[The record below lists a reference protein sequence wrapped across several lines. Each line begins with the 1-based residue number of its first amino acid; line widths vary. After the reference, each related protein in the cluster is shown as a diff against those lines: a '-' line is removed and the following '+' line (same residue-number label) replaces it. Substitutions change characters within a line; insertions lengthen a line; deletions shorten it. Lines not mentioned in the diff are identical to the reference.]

1 MQDFFKVKSPA
12 EVAAL
17 RSEIFRVDT
26 ETVPLGNALGRVLA
40 EEIVPREN
48 LPAFTR
54 STMDGYAVQAASTF
68 GATEGNPAY
77 LDIRGSVS
85 MGETPRFTIGNGQ
98 AGRIST
104 GGMLPEGADA
114 VVMIEH
120 TAAVDDALIEVHR
133 SVAPGGHV
141 IRAGEDY
148 ARDQAAL
155 PVGICLRPQE
165 VGLLAALGWESVSVY
180 RRPLIGIVSTGDE
193 VVPISRQPGPG
204 QIWDVN
210 TYSLAAMVRNAG
222 GDPRIYGIVA
232 DNYHQLS
239 TTVSRAARHCD
250 MLLISGGSSVGVRD
264 FTIEALSN
272 LSDCRILVHGISI
285 SPGKPTILARAGGK
299 ALWGLPGH
307 ITSAMVVFHVIV
319 QPFIEHTAG
328 LRRPAAIRQL
338 PARLSRNISSAQGR
352 VDYVRVRLKEKDG
365 KLWAEPILGK
375 SGLIN
380 TLVRADGIIEIGINA
395 EGLDRHSLV
404 KVRPV

>member
-1 MQDFFKVKSPA
+1 MKDFFKVKSPE

-17 RSEIFRVDT
+17 RGELSRVES
-26 ETVPLGNALGRVLA
+26 ETVHLDDALGRVLA

-68 GATEGNPAY
+68 GASEGSPAY
-77 LDIRGSVS
+77 LEVRGSVS
-85 MGETPRFTIGNGQ
+85 MGETPAVTIGSGQ
-98 AGRIST
+98 AVRIST
-104 GGMLPEGADA
+104 GGMLPKGGDA
-114 VVMIEH
+114 VVMVEH
-120 TAAVDDALIEVHR
+120 TGAVDDTMIEVYR
-133 SVAPGGHV
+133 SVAPGVHV

-148 ARDQAAL
+148 TRDQAAL
-155 PVGICLRPQE
+155 PAGIRLRPQE
-165 VGLLAALGWESVSVY
+165 VGLLAALGWESVKAY
-180 RRPLIGIVSTGDE
+180 CRPLVGIVSTGDE

-204 QIWDVN
+204 QIRDVN

-222 GDPRIYGIVA
+222 GMPRTYGIVA
-232 DNYHQLS
+232 DNYDELS
-239 TTVSRAARHCD
+239 TTVSRAARHCN

-264 FTIEALSN
+264 FTIEALSS
-272 LSDCRILVHGISI
+272 LPDCHILVHGISI

-307 ITSAMVVFHVIV
+307 ITSAMVVFRVIV

-328 LRRPAAIRQL
+328 LSRPAAIRQL

-352 VDYVRVRLKEKDG
+352 VDYVRVRLTEKDG
-365 KLWAEPILGK
+365 ELWADPILGK

-380 TLVRADGIIEIGINA
+380 TLIRADGLIEIGMNA

-404 KVRPV
+404 MVRPV